1 MSGMVAYCR
10 VAVDHLL
17 KMWKSLTPKSLY
29 RGDVNPVNLRSE
41 ARFAIEFCF
50 GAISIRNRGRPA
62 RPWLPWLARMHFPNA
77 RTWRK
82 QVVTYWTHDFQK
94 QIPVINLLCAI
105 SIRSRTWPARL
116 WLVRLALAMHF
127 ANACTWEMQVLS
139 LSDSR
144 LLFCGAQCVPAC
156 LASGK
161 PFGQTSKHHAVTSI
175 HVSNHF
181 STTWKFRGLAGKKAC
196 LQNSYNFQVQF
207 CLSKNF

>member
-1 MSGMVAYCR
+1 
-10 VAVDHLL
+10 
-17 KMWKSLTPKSLY
+17 
-29 RGDVNPVNLRSE
+29 
-41 ARFAIEFCF
+41 
-50 GAISIRNRGRPA
+50 
-62 RPWLPWLARMHFPNA
+62 MHFPNA

-105 SIRSRTWPARL
+105 SIRNRAWPARL
-116 WLVRLALAMHF
+116 WPVRLALAMHF

-161 PFGQTSKHHAVTSI
+161 PFGQTSKHYAVTST
-175 HVSNHF
+175 HASNHLSLLQLF
-181 STTWKFRGLAGKKAC
+181 SPLVLVTLKAKCHPDQRGCEAM
-196 LQNSYNFQVQF
+196 SQVPTAF
-207 CLSKNF
+207 